1 MKSFKE
7 IISIKSLNEA
17 RDVMRFLKKNKHLND
32 EERELINKFFITNN
46 KANGKFIEAFG
57 NWGSKYHNNM
67 KWEDF
72 QQFMLDYR
80 SGFKLLMSKF
90 KPPGKKGE
98 DYWPIRL
105 KQKGFIANIP
115 LTQKEAQY
123 FNNCN
128 YGFLHVNYCI
138 GWNESVSYWAH
149 YVINERKVPIYVVNG
164 VGKWVV
170 MILDDNKNYEVWDKF
185 NNEDKAMYDAEP
197 IPGFSIKK
205 NLLGRNMSKLYD
217 EAREII
223 LADSIDPADIKKS
236 INSIADDVYY
246 YADEY
251 YREITEYY
259 NELQNAVDNIEKY
272 LYDRQDRYIEYADKL
287 RKETIHLADI
297 IDNMS
302 TDFELTEYHGQLYTK
317 VELTGFI
324 TKMQNDLQDVE
335 EELDEINDAVEY
347 WENKKE
353 YFTELPGSDSD
364 AYYFEEDLNKH
375 IYDWM
380 PDIDIPD
387 YFPDPTYYDVDS
399 NTEELFIQL
408 VPYREELDNELREY
422 IDSMSY
428 AGPPS
433 KNDIIGI
440 LESNQF
446 Y

>member
-1 MKSFKE
+1 
-7 IISIKSLNEA
+7 
-17 RDVMRFLKKNKHLND
+17 
-32 EERELINKFFITNN
+32 
-46 KANGKFIEAFG
+46 
-57 NWGSKYHNNM
+57 
-67 KWEDF
+67 
-72 QQFMLDYR
+72 
-80 SGFKLLMSKF
+80 
-90 KPPGKKGE
+90 
-98 DYWPIRL
+98 
-105 KQKGFIANIP
+105 
-115 LTQKEAQY
+115 
-123 FNNCN
+123 
-128 YGFLHVNYCI
+128 
-138 GWNESVSYWAH
+138 
-149 YVINERKVPIYVVNG
+149 
-164 VGKWVV
+164 
-170 MILDDNKNYEVWDKF
+170 
-185 NNEDKAMYDAEP
+185 
-197 IPGFSIKK
+197 
-205 NLLGRNMSKLYD
+205 MSKLYD

-223 LADSIDPADIKKS
+223 LEDSIDPADIKKS
-236 INSIADDVYY
+236 INSIADDVYE

-259 NELQNAVDNIEKY
+259 NELQNAVDSVEKY

-287 RKETIHLADI
+287 RKETIPLADI

-422 IDSMSY
+422 IDSMAFS
-428 AGPPS
+428 GPPS

-440 LESNQF
+440 LEYNQS